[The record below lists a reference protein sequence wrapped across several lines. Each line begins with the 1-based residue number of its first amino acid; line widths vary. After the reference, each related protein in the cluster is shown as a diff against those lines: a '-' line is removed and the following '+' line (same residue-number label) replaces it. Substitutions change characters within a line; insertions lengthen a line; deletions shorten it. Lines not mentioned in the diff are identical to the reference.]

1 MIKKVSRN
9 EARQARHARVRAKV
23 SGTKDI
29 PRLNVFRSA
38 KHISV
43 QIIDDEKGVTLVSA
57 SSMDK
62 DLKIA
67 NGGNIEAAKIVG
79 AEIAKRAKKAKI
91 TKVGEKVAAE
101 AEKAKIKKVVFD
113 RGGYQYH
120 GRVQALAEA
129 ARSKGLEF

>member
-9 EARQARHARVRAKV
+9 EARLARHARIRTKL
-23 SGTKDI
+23 SGTSQI

-62 DLKIA
+62 DLKLS
-67 NGGNIEAAKIVG
+67 NGGNIEAAKKVG
-79 AEIAKRAKKAKI
+79 EAIAKKAK
-91 TKVGEKVAAE
+91 A
-101 AEKAKIKKVVFD
+101 AKITKVVFD

-129 ARSKGLEF
+129 ARENGLEF